1 MYTSDVY
8 LHRMQVYR
16 NTVAFIDHRLPFEK
30 KKHIR
35 HRNRN
40 FLTILQIMCSENRVC
55 TLLTATSCVWPAWL
69 LDVRVVTHHEKNNQL
84 KSKKR
89 DTKMLIVF

>member
-1 MYTSDVY
+1 MYTTDVY

-16 NTVAFIDHRLPFEK
+16 NTVAFIDQK
-30 KKHIR
+30 KPHIR
-35 HRNRN
+35 HINRN